1 MTGRASSFI
10 WTLVAVALGAVGAT
24 LVVVFIGLPL
34 LRTPVETP
42 SVAGVTATAAPAPA
56 VAVVSSPVPT
66 AVIAT
71 SACTKTLSDAQ
82 ALGQAGRWSDAA
94 GALEAVKAQCDV
106 VGPLYDAYV
115 NQARGL
121 ADQER
126 PADAIATFDKALQVK
141 SGTEATTERAL
152 AVAYQDGRAA
162 LDGGDFDSAIDK
174 LARVQSAKPDYARGN
189 NTLNLI
195 NAYLSKGDALTAQ
208 SQCSDA
214 LNYFQR
220 AQLLKPNEAAIVQ
233 RVSAAQRCGQPTLV
247 PAPAAVAAPLAPA
260 APAAPVA
267 VNSRPLEQTVR
278 AYYDAL
284 NGRRYADAYSILSAN
299 ARASQSYASFAGRFA
314 ATRSIG
320 LRYVDGVEV
329 SSSASAGLNAHTQT
343 VTAGNTGLSTSCSR
357 VVWTLIVEGGTWRR
371 DIRSDSGN
379 EFGEAC

>member
-1 MTGRASSFI
+1 MIGRAPGFI
-10 WTLVAVALGAVGAT
+10 WTLVAVAAGAIGAT

-34 LRTPVETP
+34 LRTPVDTP
-42 SVAGVTATAAPAPA
+42 TVAGVTATAPPVIAA
-56 VAVVSSPVPT
+56 VVVSSPVPT
-66 AVIAT
+66 PVSAG

-94 GALEAVKAQCDV
+94 GALEAVKGQCDV

-115 NQARGL
+115 NQARSL

-141 SGTEATTERAL
+141 SGTEATNERAL
-152 AVAYQDGRAA
+152 AVAYQDGRVA

-208 SQCSDA
+208 SLCADA
-214 LNYFQR
+214 LSYFQR

-233 RVSAAQRCGQPTLV
+233 RVSAAQRCNQPTLV
-247 PAPAAVAAPLAPA
+247 PAPALAPAAPA

-267 VNSRPLEQTVR
+267 VSSQPIEQTVR

-284 NGRRYADAYSILSAN
+284 NGRRYADAYSILSSN

-320 LRYVDGVEV
+320 LRYVDAVEV
-329 SSSASAGLNAHTQT
+329 SSSSAGLNAHTQT

-371 DIRSDSGN
+371 DIRSESGN